1 MLQVWGKDLG
11 DNKNIKLD
19 FEKEFFV
26 KPKTFLRMA
35 SNCPFRITVNNELFG
50 YGPRRMA
57 FGNTSINEYSLSAF
71 IGQNVSITVEIVCY
85 RVANFYIENQEPFF
99 AGEIVENGTIIFDS
113 DDFVCYKDNRKLS
126 SVRRFSFQR
135 GFTEYY
141 DYFQNRE
148 KVNTEK
154 FPVCKLR
161 DNDVPYPRFNR
172 WEFLEMEQGEVVISK
187 KHCEAWDEEKKK
199 INFIDVVEPKYNI
212 SSIFRK
218 IGFRKKENEKRE
230 RQYYRL
236 FALPMIKTGFVE
248 MDISVEEDANLIVYF
263 DELIS
268 TGNPPF
274 LYDGATYINPYQ
286 RSTVAMIH
294 YILPKGKYKL
304 CSFEPN
310 TMKYCGIAVYKG
322 RAVLENISFLTY
334 ENGGE
339 KFRFQCEE
347 EEVALLMDSA
357 LNTFNQSCVDIL
369 MDCPSRERAGWLA
382 DSYFSGRAE
391 NFINGNNKI
400 EENTL
405 RCFGERKIEESIP
418 QGVFPM
424 CYPSDHKDGQ
434 YIPNWGMWLILE
446 LLDYKKRS
454 GDVSLVEEFRLQVL
468 AFVEHYL
475 KYLDKNGL
483 LCGLKGWVFIE
494 WSRANSLTQDVNFPT
509 NMLFYATLCAVKE
522 LYQTNEYVEIA
533 ETLKNAIYKY
543 GYDGKFFLDN
553 AITTANGYKK
563 TDAERTETCQY
574 YAFYFGFADKER
586 NPELYRC
593 LFEELCGREDVSE
606 KYPFLSRASN
616 FFGLY
621 MRLDYLSDKVSG
633 NRLLEDVKRYFLSEA
648 KATGT
653 YWEAHHAKDSCCH
666 GFTSVIVEFVLKAV
680 FGFFGFDAQDKPI
693 LRKTDYTKDA
703 EVEFFHNEKKYILR
717 NKKGEVL
724 WETECQKELS

>member
-1 MLQVWGKDLG
+1 MLQVWGKGLQ

-19 FEKEFFV
+19 FEKEVFV

-35 SNCPFRITVNNELFG
+35 SNCPFRITVNGELFG

-57 FGNTSINEYSLSAF
+57 FGNASVNEYSLESFVGKKAF
-71 IGQNVSITVEIVCY
+71 ITVELVSY
-85 RVANFYIENQEPFF
+85 RVANFYIENQVPFF
-99 AGEIVENGTIIFDS
+99 AGEIVENGNVICNSEEF
-113 DDFVCYKDNRKLS
+113 FCYKDNRKLS

-141 DYFQNRE
+141 DYSQNRE
-148 KVNTEK
+148 KVNVEQVS
-154 FPVCKLR
+154 VCKLR
-161 DNDVPYPRFNR
+161 NNDVPYPRFNR
-172 WEFLEMEQGEVVISK
+172 WAFSEMEQGEVVLSK

-199 INFIDVVEPKYNI
+199 INFIDAVAPQYNV
-212 SSIFRK
+212 SDIFRE
-218 IGFRKKENEKRE
+218 IGFRKTDNETRKGK
-230 RQYYRL
+230 YYRL

-248 MDISVEEDANLIVYF
+248 MEISVEEDSNVIVYF

-286 RSTVAMIH
+286 RATVALIH
-294 YILPKGKYKL
+294 YVLPKGKYKL
-304 CSFEPN
+304 RSFEPN
-310 TMKYCGIAVYKG
+310 TMKYCGVAVYKG
-322 RAVLENISFLTY
+322 NAVLENISLLTY

-339 KFRFQCEE
+339 KFCFQCAE
-347 EEVALLMDSA
+347 EEVSLLTDSA
-357 LNTFNQSCVDIL
+357 LNTFRQCCVDVL

-391 NFINGNNKI
+391 SFINGNNKI

-405 RCFGERKIEESIP
+405 RCFLERKTEENISKE
-418 QGVFPM
+418 VFPM

-446 LLDYKKRS
+446 LLDYKKRT
-454 GDVSLVEEFRLQVL
+454 GDISLVEEFRSQVF
-468 AFVEHYL
+468 AFVDYYL
-475 KYLDKNGL
+475 QYLDKNGL
-483 LCGLKGWVFIE
+483 LCGLKGWVFVE
-494 WSRANSLTQDVNFPT
+494 WSRANSLTQDINFPT

-522 LYQTNEYVEIA
+522 LYQTEKYVSVA
-533 ETLKNAIYKY
+533 KTLKNAIYKY
-543 GYDGKFFLDN
+543 GCDGKFFLDN
-553 AITTANGYKK
+553 VITTEKGYEK

-586 NPELYRC
+586 NPELYRI

-653 YWEAHHAKDSCCH
+653 YWEAHNAKDSCCH
-666 GFTSVIVEFVLKAV
+666 GFASVIVEFILKAV
-680 FGFFGFDAQDKPI
+680 FGFLGFDKQDKLI

-703 EVEFFHNEKKYILR
+703 EVEFFHKGKKYILR
-717 NKKGEVL
+717 NRKGEVS

>member
-1 MLQVWGKDLG
+1 MMQVWGKGLDG
-11 DNKNIKLD
+11 NKNIKLD
-19 FEKEFFV
+19 FEKEWV
-26 KPKTFLRMA
+26 VEPKTILRMA
-35 SNCPFRITVNNELFG
+35 SDCPFRITVNEELLG

-57 FGNTSINEYSLSAF
+57 YGNASINEYSLDSF
-71 IGQNVSITVEIVCY
+71 VGQSVIITIEVVSY
-85 RVANFYIENQEPFF
+85 RTENFYIENQAPFF
-99 AGEIVENGTIIFDS
+99 AGEIVENGTVVCDS
-113 DDFVCYKDNRKLS
+113 DAFICYKDNRKLS

-141 DYFQNRE
+141 DYSQNRE
-148 KVNTEK
+148 RVNVEKV
-154 FPVCKLR
+154 FVCHLR
-161 DNDVPYPRFNR
+161 NNDVPYPCFNHVS
-172 WEFLEMEQGEVVISK
+172 FLELEQGEIIISK
-187 KHCEAWDEEKKK
+187 NHCDAWDEEKKK
-199 INFIDVVEPKYNI
+199 IDFIDKVEPQYNI
-212 SSIFRK
+212 SSIFRE

-230 RQYYRL
+230 HQYYRL
-236 FALPMIKTGFVE
+236 FAMPTLKTGFVE
-248 MDISVEEDANLIVYF
+248 MEISVKEEANIIVYF

-268 TGNPPF
+268 KGNPPF

-286 RSTVAMIH
+286 RSTVSLIH
-294 YILPKGKYKL
+294 YVLPKGKYKL

-322 RAVLENISFLTY
+322 QAVLENISFLTY

-405 RCFGERKIEESIP
+405 RCFGERKTEESIP

-648 KATGT
+648 KTTGT

-693 LRKTDYTKDA
+693 LRKTDYTKYA

-724 WETECQKELS
+724 WETECQNES